1 MNQPTLFSALIKAE
15 VLRTLDLA
23 FAQSLQRLAP
33 DTDPQVLAGA
43 ALASLAVTSGHAG
56 LDPARAAML
65 LDQRDGPLPP
75 LPDPAD
81 WQRSL
86 AASRWVDQ
94 PTPEDPAAAD
104 CPLVLEHGLLYL
116 RRYREY
122 ERRLALDLQRIAAQ
136 PMPAFDP
143 AALAPLFALL
153 FPQASPL
160 PPGEGARR
168 AGEGTG
174 LPAPSSTGKA
184 QSEPSF
190 TGKALPA
197 PSLPDK
203 APPEPSLMD
212 KASPAPSIDGTGQPQ
227 PSHSPDR
234 QAQAAAL
241 ALRRSLLLVTGGPG
255 TGKTTTIAR
264 LLLLRI
270 AQAHTAG
277 HAPPR
282 IALAAPTGRA
292 AERMA
297 ESLRLAV
304 ARAIADGIHLAPT
317 PGAAP
322 PGQAQQLPNPAASP
336 LVQATEPANPAVAP
350 LRQATEPANF
360 AVAPRRQATEP
371 ANLSPLPPAG
381 EGARRAGE
389 GQATPWNSFLPTGA
403 STLHRLLGV
412 IPDSPHFRHNG
423 DNPLPFDLIV
433 VDEASMVDLPLM
445 CKLVEAVADG
455 TQLILLGDADQL
467 PSVEAGDVLA
477 AILQAAGPGDALQP
491 DDAQALQPLLGSAP
505 TGGPSAGTAASTR
518 TGGLAGHRVHLLRGY
533 RQAEDFALA
542 PLADAIRAGDADTA
556 LALLR
561 SGELAGVHFHEDGED
576 PLSDGRDALLAHW
589 RALADAQDP
598 AAALRDAAR
607 LRLLTAVRAG
617 PQGARGLNARI
628 EQLLA
633 DTGSGARR
641 LGAASPWFQGR
652 LLLITENSYRHGLFN
667 GDVGICLRSDA
678 SPSSGRSDEGASS
691 GPGQSGAPATD
702 NRAQGPLVAWFE
714 GDGNGQVR
722 GFHPAALPAHESAF
736 AMTVHKAQ
744 GSEFDDVWLQ
754 LPTRDARVLSRELL
768 YTGITRA
775 RRALHLAGSEAVIR
789 AALARHA
796 ARISGLAWR
805 LGAQQQPA
813 PAKPATEPP
822 TVMPVQGSLF

>member
-1 MNQPTLFSALIKAE
+1 MSHPPLLTALNQAGA
-15 VLRTLDLA
+15 LRTLDLA
-23 FAQSLQRLAP
+23 FAQSLQRLAS
-33 DTDPQVLAGA
+33 DTDPLVLAGA

-65 LDQRDGPLPP
+65 LDPRDGLPP
-75 LPDPAD
+75 TLPDPTD
-81 WQRSL
+81 WQRAL
-86 AASRWVDQ
+86 AASRWVAQPAPDQ
-94 PTPEDPAAAD
+94 PAAAD

-122 ERRLALDLQRIAAQ
+122 ERRLALGLRRIAAQ

-143 AALAPLFALL
+143 AALAPRFAQL
-153 FPQASPL
+153 FPNAATSSPL

-174 LPAPSSTGKA
+174 LP
-184 QSEPSF
+184 EPS
-190 TGKALPA
+190 
-197 PSLPDK
+197 
-203 APPEPSLMD
+203 
-212 KASPAPSIDGTGQPQ
+212 I
-227 PSHSPDR
+227 DR

-241 ALRRSLLLVTGGPG
+241 ALRRALLLVTGGPG

-270 AQAHTAG
+270 AQAQVAG
-277 HAPPR
+277 HPPPR

-304 ARAIADGIHLAPT
+304 ARAMEQGLPQHAAAQHSDASPLPPTAPT
-317 PGAAP
+317 PD
-322 PGQAQQLPNPAASP
+322 
-336 LVQATEPANPAVAP
+336 T
-350 LRQATEPANF
+350 
-360 AVAPRRQATEP
+360 
-371 ANLSPLPPAG
+371 SPLPPAG
-381 EGARRAGE
+381 EDARRAGE
-389 GQATPWNSFLPTGA
+389 GNAPPAPHRDTALPTGA

-412 IPDSPHFRHNG
+412 IPDSPQFRHTA

-433 VDEASMVDLPLM
+433 VDEASMIDLPLM
-445 CKLVEAVADG
+445 CKLVDAVADG

-491 DDAQALQPLLGSAP
+491 DDAHALQPLLGSP
-505 TGGPSAGTAASTR
+505 PAASPPAAADTSPL
-518 TGGLAGHRVHLLRGY
+518 TGHRVHLLRGY
-533 RQAEDFALA
+533 RQADDFALA
-542 PLADAIRAGDADTA
+542 PLADAIRAGDADTT

-561 SGELAGVHFHEDGED
+561 SGELAGVHFHEDGDD
-576 PLSDGRDALLAHW
+576 PLALGHDALLAHW
-589 RALADAQDP
+589 RALADAHDP
-598 AAALRDAAR
+598 ADALRAAGR
-607 LRLLTAVRAG
+607 LRLLTAVRTG

-633 DTGSGARR
+633 DTGAGTRR
-641 LGAASPWFQGR
+641 LGSGSPWFHGR

-667 GDVGICLRSDA
+667 GDVGICLRSEA
-678 SPSSGRSDEGASS
+678 NPLQGH
-691 GPGQSGAPATD
+691 
-702 NRAQGPLVAWFE
+702 AQGPLVAWFA
-714 GDGNGQVR
+714 GDGDGQVR

-744 GSEFDDVWLQ
+744 GSEFDTVWLQ

-775 RRALHLAGSEAVIR
+775 RQRLHLAGSEPVIR

-805 LGAQQQPA
+805 LGANDDKPTPSAAPTPA
-813 PAKPATEPP
+813 PAQPP
-822 TVMPVQGSLF
+822 PGSAPVQGALF

>member
-1 MNQPTLFSALIKAE
+1 MNHPTLFNALIKADA
-15 VLRTLDLA
+15 LRPLDLA

-56 LDPARAAML
+56 LDPARAGML
-65 LDQRDGPLPP
+65 LDAREGPAPA
-75 LPDPAD
+75 LPDPTD
-81 WQRSL
+81 WQRTL

-94 PTPEDPAAAD
+94 PNPQDPAAAD

-122 ERRLALDLQRIAAQ
+122 ERRLALGLQRIAAQ
-136 PMPAFDP
+136 SPPPFD
-143 AALAPLFALL
+143 AATLAPLFAQL

-160 PPGEGARR
+160 PPGE
-168 AGEGTG
+168 AGEGTRLPEPSVDQEG
-174 LPAPSSTGKA
+174 AAPPAPS
-184 QSEPSF
+184 
-190 TGKALPA
+190 
-197 PSLPDK
+197 
-203 APPEPSLMD
+203 
-212 KASPAPSIDGTGQPQ
+212 
-227 PSHSPDR
+227 HHPDR

-241 ALRRSLLLVTGGPG
+241 ALRRTLLLVTGGPG

-270 AQAHTAG
+270 AQAHASNTPA
-277 HAPPR
+277 PR

-304 ARAIADGIHLAPT
+304 TRAIAGGIDPALAD
-317 PGAAP
+317 A
-322 PGQAQQLPNPAASP
+322 LPN
-336 LVQATEPANPAVAP
+336 
-350 LRQATEPANF
+350 
-360 AVAPRRQATEP
+360 
-371 ANLSPLPPAG
+371 
-381 EGARRAGE
+381 
-389 GQATPWNSFLPTGA
+389 GA

-412 IPDSPHFRHNG
+412 IPDSPHFRHNA
-423 DNPLPFDLIV
+423 DNPLPLDLIV

-491 DDAQALQPLLGSAP
+491 QDAQALQALLGNAP
-505 TGGPSAGTAASTR
+505 GDTTRAAGHG
-518 TGGLAGHRVHLLRGY
+518 GGLAGHRVHLLRGY
-533 RQAEDFALA
+533 RQAHDFALA
-542 PLADAIRAGDADTA
+542 PLADAVRAGDADTA

-576 PLSDGRDALLAHW
+576 PLTLGRDALLAHW
-589 RALADAQDP
+589 RALADAHDP

-633 DTGSGARR
+633 ETGSGARR

-678 SPSSGRSDEGASS
+678 SPSPGRSDEGPSS
-691 GPGQSGAPATD
+691 GPGQPGGTD
-702 NRAQGPLVAWFE
+702 SRAQGPLVAWFE
-714 GDGNGQVR
+714 GDGDGQVR

-744 GSEFDDVWLQ
+744 GSEFDTVWLQ

-789 AALARHA
+789 SALARHA

-805 LGAQQQPA
+805 LGAQQQAA
-813 PAKPATEPP
+813 PAKPATEPA
-822 TVMPVQGSLF
+822 TALPVQGSLF

>member
-1 MNQPTLFSALIKAE
+1 MTPPNLFAALNQSGA
-15 VLRTLDLA
+15 LRTLDLA
-23 FAQSLQRLAP
+23 FAQSLQRLEP

-56 LDPARAAML
+56 LDPARAAMV
-65 LDQRDGPLPP
+65 LDARDSPP
-75 LPDPAD
+75 PTFPDPAD

-94 PTPEDPAAAD
+94 PQPEAPAAAD
-104 CPLVLEHGLLYL
+104 CPLVLERGLLYL

-122 ERRLALDLQRIAAQ
+122 ERRLALGLQRIAAQ
-136 PMPAFDP
+136 APPPVD
-143 AALAPLFALL
+143 AATLAPLFAQL
-153 FPQASPL
+153 FPNATATPRTSAPTPL
-160 PPGEGARR
+160 PPAEGARG
-168 AGEGTG
+168 AGEGSG
-174 LPAPSSTGKA
+174 LPAPSLRQEGTN
-184 QSEPSF
+184 P
-190 TGKALPA
+190 
-197 PSLPDK
+197 
-203 APPEPSLMD
+203 
-212 KASPAPSIDGTGQPQ
+212 PAPSITGSNQAAPAR
-227 PSHSPDR
+227 SPDR

-241 ALRRSLLLVTGGPG
+241 ALRRMLLLVTGGPG

-264 LLLLRI
+264 MLLLRI
-270 AQAHTAG
+270 AQARAAG
-277 HAPPR
+277 TSPPR

-304 ARAIADGIHLAPT
+304 ARAMEQGLPPPGDTPT
-317 PGAAP
+317 PEM
-322 PGQAQQLPNPAASP
+322 SP
-336 LVQATEPANPAVAP
+336 LPSTAP
-350 LRQATEPANF
+350 HPDAF
-360 AVAPRRQATEP
+360 
-371 ANLSPLPPAG
+371 PLPPAG

-389 GQATPWNSFLPTGA
+389 GAAPIDPHGNSALPSGA

-412 IPDSPHFRHNG
+412 IPDSPHFHHNA

-491 DDAQALQPLLGSAP
+491 EDAQALQPLLGSAP
-505 TGGPSAGTAASTR
+505 VDPPAVTSATR
-518 TGGLAGHRVHLLRGY
+518 SGGLTGHRVHLLRGY

-561 SGELAGVHFHEDGED
+561 SGELPGVHFHEDGED
-576 PLSDGRDALLAHW
+576 PLTLGRDALLAHW
-589 RALADAQDP
+589 RALANAQDP

-633 DTGSGARR
+633 DTGAGARR
-641 LGAASPWFQGR
+641 LGGASPWFQGR

-667 GDVGICLRSDA
+667 GDVGICLRSDPGA
-678 SPSSGRSDEGASS
+678 LPGRSDARLS
-691 GPGQSGAPATD
+691 PGQGDASAVTARGHAPPSPRPGHAGDRVHHDAPATD
-702 NRAQGPLVAWFE
+702 SRAQGPLVAWFE
-714 GDGNGQVR
+714 GDGDGQVR

-744 GSEFDDVWLQ
+744 GSEFDEVWLQ

-768 YTGITRA
+768 YTGLTRA
-775 RRALHLAGSEAVIR
+775 RRALHLAGSEAVMR

-805 LGAQQQPA
+805 LGAKDDKPPPVPA
-813 PAKPATEPP
+813 PTPAPLPQPP
-822 TVMPVQGSLF
+822 PSAPVQGALF